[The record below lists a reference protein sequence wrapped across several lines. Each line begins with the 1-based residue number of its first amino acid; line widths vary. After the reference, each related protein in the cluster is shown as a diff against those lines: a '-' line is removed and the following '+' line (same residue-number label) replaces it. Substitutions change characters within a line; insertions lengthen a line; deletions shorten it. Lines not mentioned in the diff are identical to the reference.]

1 MKPYW
6 LSWLKMRYMKSV
18 FLISLFLVPILTQ
31 AQNEFVPETRSLA
44 TLDLGFSGVQ
54 LGGELKTAKTQTVLI
69 RAGMMPLLYDDID
82 PLGYAPGHT
91 KLGWSPALST
101 EYRFYYNYQRRMEKK
116 KDIRNNAVNYAGYL
130 LLYSFKPVGVKDYLT
145 ANTRIFITGPV
156 WGFNRALGEKILFNL
171 TLGPVYEK
179 EIDNNADQITGYFD
193 LRWSFIF
200 N

>member
-1 MKPYW
+1 MKFALVIY
-6 LSWLKMRYMKSV
+6 LF
-18 FLISLFLVPILTQ
+18 FLPILAQ
-31 AQNEFVPETRSLA
+31 AQNDFVPETRSLA

-54 LGGELKTAKTQTVLI
+54 VGGELKTGKTQTILI
-69 RAGMMPLLYDDID
+69 RAGMMPLLYEDID
-82 PLGYAPGHT
+82 PFGYASSHT
-91 KLGWSPALST
+91 KLGWSPALSG

-116 KDIRNNAVNYAGYL
+116 KDIRNNGVNYAGYL

-145 ANTRIFITGPV
+145 ANTRILITGPV

-179 EIDNNADQITGYFD
+179 EIDNNSDQITAYFD